1 MRFLTLVFIFWLQN
15 NMTTVIGDPKRKI
28 IVADSQL
35 SDDDSDTK
43 SLNNNKVY
51 KVPQGWLAGAGDV
64 LSIQEVVKYF
74 NEGKKGKAPVIKDAD
89 DADFMLLT
97 EEGVFVSGKDLRF
110 WQIQTFDAIGSGELA
125 ALAVMSLGHTAE
137 EACWAACQSDLY
149 SGCPVKVYS
158 LESKEPIIYEKNAV

>member
-1 MRFLTLVFIFWLQN
+1 
-15 NMTTVIGDPKRKI
+15 MTTVIGDPKRKI
-28 IVADSQL
+28 IVADSQF

-43 SLNNNKVY
+43 SLNNEKVY
-51 KVPQGWLAGAGDV
+51 RVPQGWLAGAGDV

-74 NEGKKGKAPVIKDAD
+74 NDGKKGKAPVIKDAD

-110 WQIQTFDAIGSGELA
+110 WQIQTFDAIGSGTLA
-125 ALAVMSLGHTAE
+125 ALAVMALGHTAE

-149 SGCPVKVYS
+149 SGYPVKVYS
-158 LESKEPIIYEKNAV
+158 FENKEPTIYEKNAI